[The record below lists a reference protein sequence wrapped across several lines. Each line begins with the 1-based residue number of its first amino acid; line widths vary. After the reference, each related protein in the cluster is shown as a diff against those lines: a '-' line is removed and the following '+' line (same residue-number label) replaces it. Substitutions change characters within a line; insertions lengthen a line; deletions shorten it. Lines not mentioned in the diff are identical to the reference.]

1 MGRTPTDK
9 PLPLSLHECT
19 EDPDEMSVLKFLMRT
34 DLERTETVM
43 RIVRLHNPDDG
54 AGMVRW
60 HPPSASVPLCATC
73 IVSSPAPSNCAGL
86 SQVGHYDLE
95 LLHPG

>member
-1 MGRTPTDK
+1 
-9 PLPLSLHECT
+9 
-19 EDPDEMSVLKFLMRT
+19 MSVLKFLMRT

-54 AGMVRW
+54 AGMVTW

-73 IVSSPAPSNCAGL
+73 TVVSLAAPSNCAGL

-95 LLHPG
+95 LLHPR